1 MFRGSLWLKPHGTCA
16 ALVLVRLLLP
26 SADEFQ
32 IAGSAGTGKPDGLSP
47 QRQLPAAEYPYAT
60 CS

>member
-1 MFRGSLWLKPHGTCA
+1 LFGGSLWLKPDGACA
-16 ALVLVRLLLP
+16 ALVLVRRLLP

-47 QRQLPAAEYPYAT
+47 QG
-60 CS
+60 